1 MSHRIETDSL
11 GDVLLG
17 EKALWGSN
25 TARGVDNFSG
35 MGLPISSYAHLMRAM
50 ALVKRAA
57 AMANREVGALSP
69 DVADA
74 IIAACDEVAAGEHSQ
89 QFPTYLLEGSGGTSI
104 NMNFNE
110 VIANRAGQI
119 LGDAPGVY
127 ARVNP
132 NDHVN
137 RSQSTNDAL
146 PTAIKLACVLAHP
159 SVATSV
165 ESLIHALRTKASE
178 TQDMLRAGRTCM
190 QAAQPMTW
198 GQYFS
203 GHANA
208 LTRALNALHSA
219 VDAMRIVP
227 MGGTAIGTGLG
238 AAPRY
243 RAAIGAALTQA
254 FGTQISLA
262 EDPFDA
268 MHSADGFVRLSAELR
283 NLSAT
288 MAKLAADLVILGSD
302 GASGLGELRLPAV
315 QPGSSIMAGKV
326 NPVIPM
332 MVQQVWMRVHGHD
345 AAIAIAA
352 QSGQMEINHF
362 EPVMALSLFEQME
375 LISAAANGFAARC
388 IAGINVDEDRSY
400 ANLAQSFGVSTVFL
414 QELGYKRVAAMA
426 KKATSEG
433 RSLADIAVDE
443 GHLTQADLRAVLVR
457 ATVTAH

>member
-1 MSHRIETDSL
+1 MSYRIETDSL
-11 GDVLLG
+11 GDVQLP
-17 EKALWGSN
+17 EKALLGSN
-25 TARGVDNFSG
+25 TARGVENFTG
-35 MGLPISSYAHLMRAM
+35 MGPAISSYPHFMRAM

-57 AMANREVGALSP
+57 AMANRDVGALSP

-74 IIAACDEVAAGEHSQ
+74 IIIACDEVAAGEHIE
-89 QFPTYLLEGSGGTSI
+89 QFPTYLMEGSGGTST

-110 VIANRAGQI
+110 VIANRAGQM
-119 LGDAPGVY
+119 LGDALGVY
-127 ARVNP
+127 ARVTP

-137 RSQSTNDAL
+137 RSQSTNDVL
-146 PTAIKLACVLAHP
+146 PTAIKLACILAHP
-159 SVATSV
+159 SLATSV
-165 ESLIHALRTKASE
+165 QSLIDALRTKASE
-178 TQDMLRAGRTCM
+178 TQDMLRTGRTCM

-203 GHANA
+203 GHASA
-208 LTRALNALHSA
+208 LSRALNAVQSS

-238 AAPRY
+238 AAPGY
-243 RAAIGAALTQA
+243 VTAIAPALTQA
-254 FGTQISLA
+254 FGFEIKLA

-288 MAKLAADLVILGSD
+288 MAKLAADLIVLGSD

-345 AAIAIAA
+345 AAVAIAA

-362 EPVMALSLFEQME
+362 EPVMALSLFEQMD
-375 LISAAANGFAARC
+375 LISAAAEGFAARC
-388 IAGINVDEDRSY
+388 VAGIDVDEVRSY
-400 ANLAQSFGVSTVFL
+400 ANLAQSFGVSTIFL
-414 QELGYKRVAAMA
+414 QELGYKRVATMA
-426 KKATSEG
+426 KRAVSEG

-443 GHLTQADLRAVLVR
+443 SYLTQADMRNVLIRAAVSAR
-457 ATVTAH
+457 